1 MIFDGRYFRLVGSA
15 HNNTVLPLIIPAP
28 LEFQKKVS
36 STSNNSRP
44 LIIPAYGTKKNY
56 IGRLGK
62 LFLYFLD
69 LKSKN
74 SQRIVWDRFK

>member
-36 STSNNSRP
+36 VTSNNFRP
-44 LIIPAYGTKKNY
+44 TIIPAQGTRQTY
-56 IGRLGK
+56 IGILGK
-62 LFLYFLD
+62 LFWYFLH
-69 LKSKN
+69 L
-74 SQRIVWDRFK
+74 Q